1 VLAGASEIS
10 DLTLSSSVD
19 ETGTITISI
28 NSVPTTTIALAA
40 SQKARVSGL
49 TISLVADDEISA
61 QVTAGSIKKPLLNI
75 WLRAK

>member
-1 VLAGASEIS
+1 LA
-10 DLTLSSSVD
+10 SSVN

-28 NSVPTTTIALAA
+28 NSVPTTTIGLAA
-40 SQKARVSGL
+40 SQKARISGL

-75 WLRAK
+75 WMKAK